1 MSVCREKRSNGSQ
14 NQESAAFD
22 GLDGQQITPSQ
33 AQTVTY
39 VQDSERG
46 EGGQSKASTWD
57 LAD

>member
-14 NQESAAFD
+14 NQESD